1 MMTVGRLK
9 QGASEFNIPDDTEI
23 KIAIFDVM
31 SMKFDLF
38 QCSSATHAGDLV
50 LFDDW
55 EHNKNEPVVRP
66 VKVLDK

>member
-9 QGASEFNIPDDTEI
+9 QVVSDFNIPDDTEI
-23 KIAIFDVM
+23 KTAIFDVLN
-31 SMKFDLF
+31 MKFNLY
-38 QCSSATHAGDLV
+38 QCSVATHKGDLV